1 MANTYTLI
9 SKVAVGSG
17 GATDIDF
24 TSIPATYT
32 DLVLK
37 ISVRGATGGS
47 NDGLKIRFNNDSS
60 TTYSS
65 LYLAGD
71 GVNASSGTNAYG
83 STGSTYL
90 TSMATGTYTANT
102 FSSVDVYIP
111 NYTVSTNKSFSAD
124 AASEDNATNAWLS
137 LVAGLFPITTAISRI
152 TLFSNSGSG
161 FVQYTTAYLYGI
173 SNA

>member
-1 MANTYTLI
+1 MANTYKLI
-9 SKVAVGSG
+9 SSVTVGSG

-32 DLVLK
+32 DLVIK
-37 ISVRGATGGS
+37 TSVRGAVNAS
-47 NDGLKIRFNNDSS
+47 NDGFKIRFNNDSS

-71 GVNASSGTNAYG
+71 GANALTGTNAYG
-83 STGSTYL
+83 STGSTYV
-90 TSMATGTYTANT
+90 TSITTAQYTANS
-102 FSSVDVYIP
+102 FSNIDIYIP
-111 NYTVSTNKSFSAD
+111 NYAGSTNKSFSAD
-124 AASEDNATNAWLS
+124 GASEQNGALAWVS
-137 LVAGLFPITTAISRI
+137 LVAGLYPITTAISRI

>member
-9 SKVAVGSG
+9 ASVTVGSG
-17 GATDIDF
+17 GATDLDF
-24 TSIPATYT
+24 TSIPSTYT
-32 DLVLK
+32 DLVIK
-37 ISVRGATGGS
+37 TSVRGATGAS
-47 NDGLKIRFNNDSS
+47 NDGFKIRFNNDSS
-60 TTYSS
+60 TTYASI
-65 LYLAGD
+65 YAAGD
-71 GVNASSGTNAYG
+71 GTNIPSGSNAYG

-111 NYTVSTNKSFSAD
+111 NYTASTNKSFSAD
-124 AASEDNATNAWLS
+124 GASENNATSAWLS
-137 LVAGLFPITTAISRI
+137 LVAGSYPITTAISRI

-161 FVQYTTAYLYGI
+161 FVQYSTAYLYGI